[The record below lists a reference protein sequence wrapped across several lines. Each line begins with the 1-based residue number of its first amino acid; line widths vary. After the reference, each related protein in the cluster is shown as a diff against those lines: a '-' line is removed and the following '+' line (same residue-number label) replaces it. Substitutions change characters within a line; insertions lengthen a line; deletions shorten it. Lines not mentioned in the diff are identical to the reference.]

1 MLTQDASQATSL
13 VEESV
18 QEVLNRG
25 GEESTRRM
33 KWLIFQKIRQK
44 ALRQIETSGSR
55 SLSGSVAAL
64 HALPEPARS
73 AMTLLCLESFSL
85 QDLESFLDLS
95 TRELGEALETARS
108 GLKRSL
114 PFSHDP

>member
-1 MLTQDASQATSL
+1 M
-13 VEESV
+13 
-18 QEVLNRG
+18 R
-25 GEESTRRM
+25 
-33 KWLIFQKIRQK
+33 WLIFQKIQQK
-44 ALRQIETSGSR
+44 ALRQIGGTGER
-55 SLSGSVAAL
+55 SLPDGVAAL

-108 GLKRSL
+108 SLKCSL
-114 PFSHDP
+114 SFLQTAHKPSKDL